1 MKKIILLFL
10 FCLGNCLNAEIIL
23 KNIDSSVTNY
33 PIYYFETT
41 NYNKEKDFLK
51 FYKIIQ
57 EYKKEEVSFILNDKI
72 NRNRLD
78 RIDIKDNKYI
88 ILDPKKGIMLSY
100 NEEEFLNLRK
110 NKEKPSSSKKIEY
123 FIKEERNCGL
133 ERYCL
138 RIKIN
143 KEAETKELQEISQKI
158 QEKNLNEKKEY
169 ILKST
174 KKKIKYKEYIFYFY
188 LENQDIY
195 STAYEVVILDNNGN
209 IKK

>member
-72 NRNRLD
+72 NGNRLD

-88 ILDPKKGIMLSY
+88 ILDPKKGIMLNYS
-100 NEEEFLNLRK
+100 EEEFLK
-110 NKEKPSSSKKIEY
+110 
-123 FIKEERNCGL
+123 
-133 ERYCL
+133 
-138 RIKIN
+138 
-143 KEAETKELQEISQKI
+143 
-158 QEKNLNEKKEY
+158 
-169 ILKST
+169 
-174 KKKIKYKEYIFYFY
+174 
-188 LENQDIY
+188 
-195 STAYEVVILDNNGN
+195 
-209 IKK
+209 